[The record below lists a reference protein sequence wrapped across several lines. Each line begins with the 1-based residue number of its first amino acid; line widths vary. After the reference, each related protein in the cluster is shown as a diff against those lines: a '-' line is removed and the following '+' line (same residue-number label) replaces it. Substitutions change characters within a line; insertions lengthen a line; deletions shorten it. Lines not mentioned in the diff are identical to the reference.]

1 MKPFA
6 ILALLAFAFCQAF
19 TPRQPTV
26 RVTTTDTSTM
36 HAVISAAPPA
46 GPSDVLVTVIGTG
59 KAALVSFGPVG
70 CAASRSAA
78 DSVYHNIPVPVGTS
92 AVIHRTF
99 GSVCASAINADTTGV
114 DTVYFTVGTNP

>member
-26 RVTTTDTSTM
+26 RVITSTDSSM
-36 HAVISAAPPA
+36 RGTISAAPPS

-59 KAALVSFGPVG
+59 KAALVSFGPAG
-70 CAASRSAA
+70 CTASHGAA
-78 DSVYHNIPVPVGTS
+78 DSAYHNIPVPVGAS

>member
-6 ILALLAFAFCQAF
+6 ILVLLAFAAAQAF

-26 RVTTTDTSTM
+26 RIISSTDSSIRGS
-36 HAVISAAPPA
+36 ISAAPPA

-59 KAALVSFGPVG
+59 KAALVSFGPAG
-70 CAASRSAA
+70 CTASHGTA
-78 DSVYHNIPVPVGTS
+78 DSVYHNIPVNVGTS
-92 AVIHRTF
+92 TVIHRTY
-99 GSVCASAINADTTGV
+99 GSVCAAVIGADTTGV